1 MAKKPDKFPPLL
13 VASGGQ
19 DLLRRRFV
27 SQIRETQRAAGWA
40 ILEVDAEVHGAVQD
54 ALDGDPFQPRE
65 TLAVVINPEKL
76 DLAMLERH
84 HASKD
89 SLTTLF
95 LHIEGEP
102 DGRTKFGKAVKAS
115 WSAVHKNFP
124 VPTDWQGTKVA
135 TEFVQGEAARLGC
148 QFPSGL
154 AEALVDRAGSD
165 LGVLAFE
172 VEKIT
177 MLTKLDGATVVG
189 VPHVRG
195 GMAPIA
201 EASVFPISDAL
212 AAKNPRKLLK
222 ALAALRKT
230 SRDDPT
236 MRVTRLLGTSVT
248 KWLQAVYLDSLPPKA
263 AAEELGVHPWYFETK
278 ILPAAQRWGKV
289 GTIHLVTDLAAA
301 ERAVLNGAVDPWI
314 VLCSRLVAAC
324 SASSPGVR

>member
-27 SQIRETQRAAGWA
+27 AQVKETQRAAGWV
-40 ILEVDAEVHGAVQD
+40 ILTVDAEVPGAVQE
-54 ALDGDPFQPRE
+54 ALDGDLFQPHE
-65 TLAVVINPEKL
+65 TLAVVTNPEKL
-76 DLAMLERH
+76 DLALLERH

-89 SLTTLF
+89 TLTTLL
-95 LHIEGEP
+95 LHLEGEP
-102 DGRTKFGKAVKAS
+102 DGRTKFGKAVKAT
-115 WSAVHKNFP
+115 WAAVHKNFP
-124 VPTDWQGTKVA
+124 LPSDFQGPKIAMEFIQAEA
-135 TEFVQGEAARLGC
+135 TRLGC
-148 QFPSGL
+148 QFPVGL

-177 MLTKLDGATVVG
+177 MLTKLDGVTVVG

-195 GMAPIA
+195 GLAPIA
-201 EASVFPISDAL
+201 EASVFPIADAL
-212 AAKNPRKLLK
+212 AVKNTKRLLK
-222 ALAALRKT
+222 ALQALRRT
-230 SRDDPT
+230 SKEDPT

-248 KWLQAVYLDSLPPKA
+248 KWLQAAYLDALPPSA

-278 ILPAAQRWGKV
+278 ILPAAKLWGK
-289 GTIHLVTDLAAA
+289 GGMIHLVSDLAAT
-301 ERAVLNGAVDPWI
+301 ERAVLNGAIDPWI

-324 SASSPGVR
+324 HGGTSGSR

>member
-13 VASGGQ
+13 IASGGQ

-27 SQIRETQRAAGWA
+27 AQVREAQRAAGWVV
-40 ILEVDAEVHGAVQD
+40 LEVDGAVPGAVQE
-54 ALDGDPFQPRE
+54 AVEGDLFQPQE
-65 TLAVVINPEKL
+65 TLAVVSNPEKV
-76 DLAMLERH
+76 DLSMLERH

-89 SLTTLF
+89 YLTTLL
-95 LHIEGEP
+95 LHIEGDP

-115 WSAVHKNFP
+115 WATVHKNFP

-135 TEFVQGEAARLGC
+135 TEFVQAEASRLGC
-148 QFPSGL
+148 QFPAGM
-154 AEALVDRAGSD
+154 AEALVERAGSD

-177 MLTKLDGATVVG
+177 MLTKLDGVSLIDAK
-189 VPHVRG
+189 HVRG

-212 AAKNPRKLLK
+212 AVKNTKKLLK
-222 ALAALRKT
+222 ALAALRRT

-236 MRVTRLLGTSVT
+236 MRVARLLGTSVT

-263 AAEELGVHPWYFETK
+263 AAEELGVHPWYFENK
-278 ILPAAQRWGKV
+278 ILPAAQRWGKA
-289 GTIHLVTDLAAA
+289 GTIHLVSDLAAA

-324 SASSPGVR
+324 SPTAPGAR